1 MNPPR
6 RVLGTA
12 ADLAAALDELRLDGW
27 QLHRGF
33 VLPDEPWELAG
44 SRLVL
49 TGALDSEADARA
61 ALLGAVRGAG
71 LAVQLDRTRPWAA
84 AFLADLAKLDDP
96 APVPATAD
104 PLTTEQR
111 QILDLLAGGASIAQA
126 ARRLFVSLRTANRRL
141 AAARAALGVTTTR
154 AAVLAYVR
162 LRAGS
167 PPDRP
172 RLDPPG

>member
-12 ADLAAALDELRLDGW
+12 AELATAIEELRLDGW
-27 QLHRGF
+27 QVHHGF
-33 VLPDEPWELAG
+33 TLPDEPWELAG

-49 TGALDSEADARA
+49 AGELASEADARA
-61 ALLGAVRGAG
+61 ALLAAVRGTG
-71 LAVQLDRTRPWAA
+71 LAVRLDRGRPWAA
-84 AFLADLAKLDDP
+84 MFLADLARLDDP
-96 APVPATAD
+96 APAPAG
-104 PLTTEQR
+104 PLTAEQR

-126 ARRLFVSLRTANRRL
+126 ARRLFVSLRTANRRV

-154 AAVLAYVR
+154 EAVLAYVR
-162 LRAGS
+162 LRAGP

-172 RLDPPG
+172 RLD